1 VQIKVADVELR
12 IEDQLSRTDEVKRFA
27 SDADNIAVTVV
38 SIDVRTVSVHSA
50 HAVCHSNHRRHWTV
64 LMHGQFTDITRCS
77 LARNLLY
84 TVYALMYVT
93 S

>member
-50 HAVCHSNHRRHWTV
+50 HALCHSNHCRQWTV
-64 LMHGQFTDITRCS
+64 LIH
-77 LARNLLY
+77 AAVWHELY